1 MVTKDRTPT
10 TISNAL
16 AEVQTRVN
24 TISDL
29 EAQLVQIRSE
39 IRDVALASI
48 KEIIKE
54 ANIPLNDVLKIY
66 KVKTQVLKKMAKKAP
81 VKYVDPANPA
91 NTYVGKGKRPRWL
104 QAYLNNG
111 KNITE
116 FLVK

>member
-1 MVTKDRTPT
+1 MVTKDKAPT

-16 AEVQTRVN
+16 VEVQTRVN

-29 EAQLVQIRSE
+29 EAQLVQVRAE
-39 IRDVALASI
+39 IKNVALASI

-66 KVKTQVLKKMAKKAP
+66 KVKTQMLKNMAKKSP
-81 VKYVDPANPA
+81 IKYVDPANA
-91 NTYVGKGKRPRWL
+91 NNTYVGKGKKPRWL

-111 KNITE
+111 RNIAE

>member
-24 TISDL
+24 TIADL
-29 EAQLVQIRSE
+29 EAQLVQVRGE
-39 IRDVALASI
+39 IKSVALTSI

-54 ANIPLNDVLKIY
+54 ANIPLNDILKIY
-66 KVKTQVLKKMAKKAP
+66 RVKTKMLKGKAKKAP
-81 VKYVDPANPA
+81 VKYVDPANPD
-91 NTYVGKGKRPRWL
+91 NTYVGKGKKPRWL

-111 KNITE
+111 RDITE
-116 FLVK
+116 FLIK